1 MDRRLELHQILTDV
15 LGSNNVYFQ
24 PPASVHLKYP
34 CIIYRYETGDTQFA
48 DDLPYIFVRK
58 YQIQVIDPNPDTK
71 IPDKI
76 AQLPRCL
83 NDRNYTA
90 DNLNHYTFN
99 VYY

>member
-1 MDRRLELHQILTDV
+1 MDRRLKLHQILTDV
-15 LGSNNVYFQ
+15 LGSKNVYFQ

-34 CIIYRYETGDTQFA
+34 CIIYQYETGDTQFA

-58 YQIQVIDPNPDTK
+58 YQIQVIDPNPDTE

-99 VYY
+99 IYY

>member
-15 LGSNNVYFQ
+15 LGSKNVYFQ
-24 PPASVHLKYP
+24 PPASVKLVYP

-58 YQIQVIDPNPDTK
+58 YQIQVIDPNPDTE

-76 AQLPRCL
+76 VQLPRCL

-99 VYY
+99 IYY

>member
-15 LGSNNVYFQ
+15 LGSKNVYFQ
-24 PPASVHLKYP
+24 PPASMHLKYP
-34 CIIYRYETGDTQFA
+34 CIIYQYETGDTQFA

-58 YQIQVIDPNPDTK
+58 YQIQVIDPNPDTE

-76 AQLPRCL
+76 ARLPRCL

-99 VYY
+99 IYY

>member
-15 LGSNNVYFQ
+15 LGSKNVYFQ

-34 CIIYRYETGDTQFA
+34 CIIYQYETGDTQFA

-58 YQIQVIDPNPDTK
+58 YQIQVIDPNPDTE

-76 AQLPRCL
+76 ARLPRCL

-99 VYY
+99 IYY

>member
-1 MDRRLELHQILTDV
+1 MDRRLELHQILVDI
-15 LGSNNVYFQ
+15 LGSNHVYFQ
-24 PPASVHLKYP
+24 PPASVKLVYP
-34 CIIYRYETGDTQFA
+34 CIIYQYETGDTQFA
-48 DDLPYIFVRK
+48 DDQAYIFVRK
-58 YQIQVIDPNPDTK
+58 YQIQVIDPNPDTE

-99 VYY
+99 IYY

>member
-1 MDRRLELHQILTDV
+1 MDRRLKLHQILVDI
-15 LGSNNVYFQ
+15 LGSNHVYFQ
-24 PPASVHLKYP
+24 PPASVKLVYP
-34 CIIYRYETGDTQFA
+34 CIIYQYETGDTQFA
-48 DDLPYIFVRK
+48 DDQAYIFVRK
-58 YQIQVIDPNPDTK
+58 YQIQVIDPNPDTE

-99 VYY
+99 IYY

>member
-1 MDRRLELHQILTDV
+1 MGRRLELHQILTDV
-15 LGSNNVYFQ
+15 LGSKNVYFQ
-24 PPASVHLKYP
+24 PPASVKLVYP

-58 YQIQVIDPNPDTK
+58 YQIQVIDPNPDTE

-99 VYY
+99 IYY

>member
-1 MDRRLELHQILTDV
+1 MDRRLELHQILTDI
-15 LGSNNVYFQ
+15 LGSKNVYFQ

-34 CIIYRYETGDTQFA
+34 CIIYQYETGDTQFA

-58 YQIQVIDPNPDTK
+58 YQIQVIDPNPDTE

-76 AQLPRCL
+76 ARLPRCL

-99 VYY
+99 IYY

>member
-1 MDRRLELHQILTDV
+1 MDRRLKLHQILVDI
-15 LGSNNVYFQ
+15 LGSNHVYFQ
-24 PPASVHLKYP
+24 PPASVKLVYP
-34 CIIYRYETGDTQFA
+34 CIIYQYETGDTQFA
-48 DDLPYIFVRK
+48 DDQAYIFVRK
-58 YQIQVIDPNPDTK
+58 YQIQVIDPNPDTD

-99 VYY
+99 IYY

>member
-1 MDRRLELHQILTDV
+1 MDRRLKLHQILTDV
-15 LGSNNVYFQ
+15 LGSKNVYFQ

-34 CIIYRYETGDTQFA
+34 CIIYQYETGDTQFA

-58 YQIQVIDPNPDTK
+58 YQIQVIDPNPDTE

-99 VYY
+99 LYY